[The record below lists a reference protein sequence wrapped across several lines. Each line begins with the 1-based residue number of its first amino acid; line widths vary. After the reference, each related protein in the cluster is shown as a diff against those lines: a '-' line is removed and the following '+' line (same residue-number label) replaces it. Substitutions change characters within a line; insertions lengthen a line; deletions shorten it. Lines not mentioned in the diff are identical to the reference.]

1 MNIVALGLNHETA
14 PVELRERLAFDAD
27 QTTAALQALK
37 GRQAD
42 EEFVLV
48 STCNRVE
55 LYCISPREPEA
66 IAGDLAGFLS
76 EYHEVAVEDFR
87 ESLYCH
93 VNEDAVRHL
102 LMVASSL
109 DSMVVGEAQ
118 IVGQV
123 KESYRLA
130 CAAQTGGKIINRL
143 FHAAFFTAK
152 KVHTTTGVA
161 SGRVSVA
168 GVAVELAGQLF
179 ADISRARVVVI
190 GAGEMGE
197 LVVRH
202 LLQSGSRDITVVNR
216 SYDRGAEMAKR
227 HEIAVRPW
235 EEMGEQMSGADIVI
249 SSVGGQDYLWKRKD
263 FDACVGRRR
272 KGSLL
277 IVDLGVPRNFEPS
290 INDVDNVYLYSVDEL
305 SEVAEENRR
314 AREEDISKSLEIVY
328 EQAAEFMDWFKA
340 KDIGPLIGEM
350 KKEFERISHEER
362 ARFFAGLACEVSCKD
377 SMDEMVNRLMNK
389 LVHCVI
395 GNVNMVAK
403 EDGPAEAAKF
413 VYSLVQQARQIKLD
427 ADEKGEGKQ

>member
-27 QTTAALQALK
+27 QCTAALQALK
-37 GRQAD
+37 QRRLG

-55 LYCISPREPEA
+55 LYCVSPRDPETVT
-66 IAGDLAGFLS
+66 GELVTFLS
-76 EYHEVAVEDFR
+76 EYHEVAAEDFR
-87 ESLYCH
+87 ENLYCH

-118 IVGQV
+118 IIGQV

-130 CAAQTGGKIINRL
+130 CAAQTGGKIVNRL
-143 FHAAFFTAK
+143 FHCAFFTAK

-179 ADISRARVVVI
+179 ADISKARVVVI

-202 LLQSGSRDITVVNR
+202 LLQSGSRNITVVNR
-216 SYDRGAEMAKR
+216 SYDRGSQMAQR
-227 HEIAVRPW
+227 HGIAVRKW
-235 EEMGEQMSGADIVI
+235 DELGEQMSHADIVI
-249 SSVGGQDYLWKRKD
+249 SSVGGQDYLWKRKE
-263 FDACVGRRR
+263 FDACVGRKR

-290 INDVDNVYLYSVDEL
+290 INEVDNVYLYSVDEL
-305 SEVAEENRR
+305 SEVAEQNRR

-328 EQAAEFMDWFKA
+328 EQASEFMDWFKA
-340 KDIGPLIGEM
+340 KDIGPLIGQM
-350 KKEFERISHEER
+350 KKEFERISLDER
-362 ARFFAGLACEVSCKD
+362 AKFFAGLNCEVSCKE
-377 SMDEMVNRLMNK
+377 SMDMMVNRLMNK

-413 VYSLVQQARQIKLD
+413 VHTLVQQARQISSD
-427 ADEKGEGKQ
+427 ADAKGEGQR